1 MRSKRNT
8 GRSKLLPSTLTTI
21 LPDMSTVQ
29 EIEEAVRQLTPEDR
43 AAFRAWFADYDAAE
57 WDRQLESDVA
67 AGKLD
72 WLIAEGQADLLAG
85 RCTDR

>member
-1 MRSKRNT
+1 
-8 GRSKLLPSTLTTI
+8 
-21 LPDMSTVQ
+21 MSTVQ